1 METAA
6 AGSRRPP
13 ALRLLCPKK
22 SVLSS
27 PFPSLL
33 WLVGSPRFLQPV
45 TVAAALRCL
54 RFLSDDGPFSP
65 DLPHEAGKSLTP
77 TPLTSSPGSPAASPT
92 HGLPHL
98 TISAVRA
105 DEIRGLL
112 VRGFDIVGGLF
123 VGSAN
128 FESDAGRALELAG
141 ELRERLFGER
151 ASHGMVGGC
160 VDASTG
166 DIRFLVSESGGSE
179 VVEGQEVL
187 WGDEPGRSLLEKGC
201 LLRCELQLQLPL
213 YLPSD
218 ETMSGIEA
226 RFSSLIESTAANL
239 RSPHVSYLVEGPTAT
254 FDESHHSVILHGN
267 NLNSVSQLPINTNTN
282 KCSAKIVSCSE
293 FLPTKRHDLSSKGDA
308 IQITVL
314 SNQSLNISKAGSPA
328 PMLKYFPA
336 VAVSELVIPGLAD
349 QLSIMKKAI
358 VSELLTQQPKLCPYH
373 FIPPGLLIPLTAIY
387 DTRYG
392 EIEEKQSELRRNLHF
407 RLGLPLDRP
416 LLRTSNALTFGAM
429 ERRDRSSSK
438 SVRKYFPDT
447 HCDLSLRPGSSL
459 LRDVHKEIPSSGV
472 SGGIMSLIEG
482 SYEYYHYLHDG
493 IDDNGWGCAYR
504 SLQTIM
510 SWYRLQQYSSINVP
524 SHREIQQVLVEIG
537 DKDPSFIGSREWI
550 GAIELSFVLDKL
562 LGNSVMQASCKIINV
577 RSGDELPEK
586 CRELAIHFETQGTP
600 VMIGGGVLAYTLLG
614 VDYNEASGDCAFL
627 ILDPHYTGGDDL
639 KKIVNGGWCAW
650 KKSVDS
656 KGRSFFLKDKFYN
669 LLLPQRPNMV

>member
-1 METAA
+1 MVIDLAVGTINLNNEVRVPASNRRTGKNKGNDAVETFRYCFRLKAA
-6 AGSRRPP
+6 DRQTKPRHRTGADVHDMVKDLKSGRCPELQPRHHLP
-13 ALRLLCPKK
+13 AL
-22 SVLSS
+22 
-27 PFPSLL
+27 
-33 WLVGSPRFLQPV
+33 
-45 TVAAALRCL
+45 A
-54 RFLSDDGPFSP
+54 
-65 DLPHEAGKSLTP
+65 
-77 TPLTSSPGSPAASPT
+77 
-92 HGLPHL
+92 
-98 TISAVRA
+98 
-105 DEIRGLL
+105 
-112 VRGFDIVGGLF
+112 
-123 VGSAN
+123 
-128 FESDAGRALELAG
+128 
-141 ELRERLFGER
+141 
-151 ASHGMVGGC
+151 
-160 VDASTG
+160 
-166 DIRFLVSESGGSE
+166 
-179 VVEGQEVL
+179 
-187 WGDEPGRSLLEKGC
+187 
-201 LLRCELQLQLPL
+201 
-213 YLPSD
+213 
-218 ETMSGIEA
+218 
-226 RFSSLIESTAANL
+226 
-239 RSPHVSYLVEGPTAT
+239 
-254 FDESHHSVILHGN
+254 
-267 NLNSVSQLPINTNTN
+267 
-282 KCSAKIVSCSE
+282 
-293 FLPTKRHDLSSKGDA
+293 
-308 IQITVL
+308 
-314 SNQSLNISKAGSPA
+314 SPA
-328 PMLKYFPA
+328 PAPASLRVIDLKLDILCYSSMDLPVA

-358 VSELLTQQPKLCPYH
+358 VSELLTQQPQLCPYH
-373 FIPPGLLIPLTAIY
+373 FVPPGLLIPLTAIY

-429 ERRDRSSSK
+429 EMRDRSSSK
-438 SVRKYFPDT
+438 SVRKYFPES

-472 SGGIMSLIEG
+472 SGGIMSLIDG

-562 LGNSVMQASCKIINV
+562 LGASCKIINV

>member
-27 PFPSLL
+27 P
-33 WLVGSPRFLQPV
+33 
-45 TVAAALRCL
+45 
-54 RFLSDDGPFSP
+54 
-65 DLPHEAGKSLTP
+65 
-77 TPLTSSPGSPAASPT
+77 
-92 HGLPHL
+92 
-98 TISAVRA
+98 
-105 DEIRGLL
+105 
-112 VRGFDIVGGLF
+112 FDIVGGLF

-293 FLPTKRHDLSSKGDA
+293 FLPTKRHDLSSIRENADA

-328 PMLKYFPA
+328 PMLKYFPAPAPAPASLRVIDLKLDILCYSSMDLPVA

-438 SVRKYFPDT
+438 S
-447 HCDLSLRPGSSL
+447 GSSL

-562 LGNSVMQASCKIINV
+562 LGASCKIINV

-627 ILDPHYTGGDDL
+627 ILDPHYTGSDDL

>member
-1 METAA
+1 MENAA
-6 AGSRRPP
+6 DGSRRSPS
-13 ALRLLCPKK
+13 LRLLCPKK
-22 SVLSS
+22 SILSS
-27 PFPSLL
+27 PLPSLL

-65 DLPHEAGKSLTP
+65 DLPHEA
-77 TPLTSSPGSPAASPT
+77 
-92 HGLPHL
+92 
-98 TISAVRA
+98 

-128 FESDAGRALELAG
+128 FESDASRPLELAG
-141 ELRERLFGER
+141 ELRQRLFGER

-166 DIRFLVSESGGSE
+166 DIRFLVSESEGSE

-218 ETMSGIEA
+218 ETMS
-226 RFSSLIESTAANL
+226 
-239 RSPHVSYLVEGPTAT
+239 
-254 FDESHHSVILHGN
+254 
-267 NLNSVSQLPINTNTN
+267 
-282 KCSAKIVSCSE
+282 
-293 FLPTKRHDLSSKGDA
+293 DA

-314 SNQSLNISKAGSPA
+314 SNQSLNISKAGSTV
-328 PMLKYFPA
+328 PMLKYFPAPAPASLRVIDLKLDILCYSSMDLPVA

-358 VSELLTQQPKLCPYH
+358 VSELLTQQPQLCPYH
-373 FIPPGLLIPLTAIY
+373 FVPPGLLIPLTAIY

-429 ERRDRSSSK
+429 EMRDRSSSK
-438 SVRKYFPDT
+438 S
-447 HCDLSLRPGSSL
+447 GSSL

-472 SGGIMSLIEG
+472 SGGIMSLIDG

-562 LGNSVMQASCKIINV
+562 LGASCKIINV